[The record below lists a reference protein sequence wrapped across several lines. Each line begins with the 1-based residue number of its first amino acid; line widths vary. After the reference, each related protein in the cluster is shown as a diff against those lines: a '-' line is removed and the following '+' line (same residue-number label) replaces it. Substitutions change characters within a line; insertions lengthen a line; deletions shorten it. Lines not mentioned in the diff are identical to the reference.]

1 MNWEDHGYLLNKRK
15 FRENANIIN
24 VFTYQ
29 RGKVSGIVYGG
40 TSRKIKN
47 YLQVGNKIFVFY
59 NSNNSNK
66 SGYFKT
72 EIVEAISPRFF
83 DDKKRSYCILS
94 ISQLLDSLLPES
106 QEHKN
111 IFNSLENFMK
121 NLQQENWMIIY
132 LYWELNLIKELGF
145 GISLEKTYIDDE
157 IISINIDNL
166 TYKIP
171 KFIVN
176 GEIPSKLSDNIIS
189 MSLKFT
195 RNLLLNKFYL
205 PNNLTFP
212 KSRLVFENYFN

>member
-1 MNWEDHGYLLNKRK
+1 MNWENEGYLLNKRK

-24 VFTYQ
+24 VFTHKF
-29 RGKVSGIVYGG
+29 GKVSGIVYGG

-72 EIVEAISPRFF
+72 EIVEAISPRYF

-106 QEHKN
+106 QKYVK
-111 IFNSLENFMK
+111 IYNSLDHFIK
-121 NLQQENWMIIY
+121 NLDHDNWMIIY
-132 LYWELNLIKELGF
+132 IYWELNLIKELGF
-145 GISLEKTYIDDE
+145 GFKLEKTKINQE
-157 IISINIDNL
+157 LIPTNIDNL
-166 TYKIP
+166 TYRIP
-171 KFIVN
+171 KFIIN
-176 GEIPSKLSDNIIS
+176 NEIPLKIS
-189 MSLKFT
+189 NKTVNQSLNFT

-205 PNNLTFP
+205 PNNLPFP
-212 KSRLVFENYFN
+212 RARLVFENYFN

>member
-1 MNWEDHGYLLNKRK
+1 MNWEDQGFLLNKRK

-24 VFTYQ
+24 VFTYE

-40 TSRKIKN
+40 TSRKVKN

-72 EIVEAISPRFF
+72 EIVEAVSPRYF
-83 DDKKRSYCILS
+83 DDKKRSYCILA

-106 QEHKN
+106 QEYKKIFISLDNLVKN
-111 IFNSLENFMK
+111 IEYD
-121 NLQQENWMIIY
+121 NWMIIY

-145 GISLEKTYIDDE
+145 GFTLEKTNANDE
-157 IISINIDNL
+157 LISINIDNL
-166 TYKIP
+166 VYKIP
-171 KFIVN
+171 RFIVN
-176 GEIPSKLSDNIIS
+176 GEIPSKLSNKTINA
-189 MSLKFT
+189 SLKFT

-205 PNNLTFP
+205 PNNLNFP